1 MASDQ
6 EPVVSADLIV
16 NGDATRAGLKQVMAE
31 RLQADLGAGGLGRL
45 DVTKLTPT
53 QVSVAEDAVSPFG
66 LKLSSVNSSLS
77 NATVAGPGG
86 GPPPSLTVDFTGVP
100 NAGEQIT
107 VGFTLPDGTT
117 QSLTM
122 KATASSPAGPDEFTI
137 GVDGTAT
144 ATNLMNALTASIGKI
159 ANTSL
164 TTASG
169 MAAANNF
176 FDNPPQRVSG
186 PPFDSATTLVDGTD
200 ADTVKWY
207 VGEDG
212 ATSARTTATARVD
225 SSMTVNYGLRANED
239 ALRAAVQNFA
249 VFAAAS
255 FSPSDPNASDNYRA
269 LSLRVATALDGAQG
283 QQKVPDISAE
293 IAAAQTS
300 FDAAKTRHAQT
311 SNMLTDLLQNIEGVS
326 QEQVGAQ
333 ILSLQTSLQ
342 ASLQTTAMLS
352 KLSLVNFLGS

>member
-1 MASDQ
+1 
-6 EPVVSADLIV
+6 
-16 NGDATRAGLKQVMAE
+16 
-31 RLQADLGAGGLGRL
+31 
-45 DVTKLTPT
+45 
-53 QVSVAEDAVSPFG
+53 
-66 LKLSSVNSSLS
+66 
-77 NATVAGPGG
+77 
-86 GPPPSLTVDFTGVP
+86 
-100 NAGEQIT
+100 
-107 VGFTLPDGTT
+107 
-117 QSLTM
+117 
-122 KATASSPAGPDEFTI
+122 
-137 GVDGTAT
+137 
-144 ATNLMNALTASIGKI
+144 
-159 ANTSL
+159 
-164 TTASG
+164 
-169 MAAANNF
+169 
-176 FDNPPQRVSG
+176 
-186 PPFDSATTLVDGTD
+186 
-200 ADTVKWY
+200 
-207 VGEDG
+207 
-212 ATSARTTATARVD
+212 
-225 SSMTVNYGLRANED
+225 MTVNYGLRANED